1 MNIPLINLRKQ
12 YETIKEEIDQAIQD
26 VVLSTRFVG
35 GENVA
40 KFEEEFAAYIGTRY
54 CVSVGSGTDS
64 LILGIRGLG
73 FSGDDEIIVPA
84 NTFNASA
91 AGISENR
98 LKPVVV
104 DIDEQ
109 DYGINLED
117 LARKIN
123 SRTKA
128 IMIVHLFGQSD
139 KIDGIKKVIK
149 KSGKNILIIEDSCQA
164 HGAYF
169 KNKRVGNF
177 GAFSGFSFYPGKNLG
192 AYGEG
197 GAIVTNSAHLAKIC
211 RMFKDHGQITKY
223 KHQVLGIN
231 SNLDA
236 LQAAILRVKL
246 NHLDN
251 WNALRRKQA
260 TYYTRSLKPLNRFVI
275 TPNQFP
281 ERKSV
286 YHLYVIRVKRRNALL
301 KYLNEKGIGVG
312 IHYPT
317 PLHLQKAYEYLNY
330 KKGDLPV
337 SEKIAKEVLS
347 LPLYPELTKE
357 EIAYTVNCIQQFYA

>member
-1 MNIPLINLRKQ
+1 
-12 YETIKEEIDQAIQD
+12 
-26 VVLSTRFVG
+26 
-35 GENVA
+35 
-40 KFEEEFAAYIGTRY
+40 
-54 CVSVGSGTDS
+54 
-64 LILGIRGLG
+64 
-73 FSGDDEIIVPA
+73 
-84 NTFNASA
+84 
-91 AGISENR
+91 
-98 LKPVVV
+98 
-104 DIDEQ
+104 
-109 DYGINLED
+109 
-117 LARKIN
+117 
-123 SRTKA
+123 
-128 IMIVHLFGQSD
+128 
-139 KIDGIKKVIK
+139 
-149 KSGKNILIIEDSCQA
+149 
-164 HGAYF
+164 
-169 KNKRVGNF
+169 
-177 GAFSGFSFYPGKNLG
+177 
-192 AYGEG
+192 
-197 GAIVTNSAHLAKIC
+197 
-211 RMFKDHGQITKY
+211 MFKDHGQITKY

-301 KYLNEKGIGVG
+301 KFLNEKDIGVG